1 MENTNKEKFKV
12 NRIKVLRESLGYSQD
27 YVASQLNITQQAL
40 SRIEQNPENATL
52 NRLKELSLILG
63 VSLTS
68 LIGEEDTYILQN
80 FQQQGG
86 QASTVMYMTGIAENE
101 RKAYENHIKDLKEQL
116 VLLSDLLKKTII
128 ITTNTCKKYEMR
140 LIIIPTS
147 ISSNYS
153 YINDIKIKAIIIA
166 ANDME

>member
-1 MENTNKEKFKV
+1 MENTNKEKFKA
-12 NRIKVLRESLGYSQD
+12 NRIKVLRESKGYSQE
-27 YVASQLNITQQAL
+27 YVASQLSITQQAL

-63 VSLTS
+63 VSLIS

-86 QASTVMYMTGIAENE
+86 QASTVMYMTGISENE

-116 VLLSDLLKKTII
+116 FLLSDLLKKQ
-128 ITTNTCKKYEMR
+128 
-140 LIIIPTS
+140 
-147 ISSNYS
+147 
-153 YINDIKIKAIIIA
+153 
-166 ANDME
+166 

>member
-1 MENTNKEKFKV
+1 MENTNKEKFKA
-12 NRIKVLRESLGYSQD
+12 NRIKVLRESKGYSQE
-27 YVASQLNITQQAL
+27 YVASQLSITQQAL

-116 VLLSDLLKKTII
+116 FLLSDLLKKQ
-128 ITTNTCKKYEMR
+128 
-140 LIIIPTS
+140 
-147 ISSNYS
+147 
-153 YINDIKIKAIIIA
+153 
-166 ANDME
+166 

>member
-1 MENTNKEKFKV
+1 MNYYLSIMENTNKEKFKA
-12 NRIKVLRESLGYSQD
+12 NRIKVLRESLGYSQE
-27 YVASQLNITQQAL
+27 YVASQLSITQQAL

-101 RKAYENHIKDLKEQL
+101 RKAYESHIKDLKEQIT
-116 VLLSDLLKKTII
+116 LLSDLLKK
-128 ITTNTCKKYEMR
+128 
-140 LIIIPTS
+140 
-147 ISSNYS
+147 
-153 YINDIKIKAIIIA
+153 
-166 ANDME
+166 

>member
-1 MENTNKEKFKV
+1 MENINKEKFKA
-12 NRIKVLRESLGYSQD
+12 NRIKVLRESLGYSQE
-27 YVASQLNITQQAL
+27 YVASQLSITQQAL

-52 NRLKELSLILG
+52 NRLKELSLVLG

-101 RKAYENHIKDLKEQL
+101 RKAYESHIKDLKEQII
-116 VLLSDLLKKTII
+116 LLSDLLKK
-128 ITTNTCKKYEMR
+128 K
-140 LIIIPTS
+140 
-147 ISSNYS
+147 
-153 YINDIKIKAIIIA
+153 
-166 ANDME
+166 